1 MRRDVKERRI
11 QMLVGGL
18 ISSQPISPEAVSS
31 LWKISKQSAEQLISE
46 AHKRL
51 AAHSLVDLD
60 AERGRAIKQ
69 LEEIYRLAIERRSL
83 RDAINARAELTRLLE
98 LTTNLPATPTTDEG
112 EIERTRKALESL
124 DLPDTEPNLPLDE
137 LSRRVV
143 LYIMVQK
150 KKGEL

>member
-1 MRRDVKERRI
+1 MRKDTRERRI
-11 QMLVGGL
+11 QQIVGGL
-18 ISSQPISPEAVSS
+18 ISSQPISTEAICA
-31 LWKISKQSAEQLISE
+31 LWKVNRATAESLIEE
-46 AHKRL
+46 AQERL
-51 AAHSLVDLD
+51 AQHSLINIS
-60 AERGRAIKQ
+60 AERGRAIRQ

-98 LTTNLPATPTTDEG
+98 LTNTTPITNTTDEG

-143 LYIMVQK
+143 MYIVTAK